1 MSCKPPILCNDE
13 ARRTALSPF
22 NPPHNGIEAVEVIHR
37 DPPDPFV
44 QRLLAV
50 YFFGAIP
57 AKLDNAHL
65 SSFSLTGGVR
75 IPGNSIRFVDATVM
89 AGFLQLTVD
98 RAGDFSDY
106 VLKIDH
112 PDLDPLYS
120 CCRFNFKVDCPN
132 PFDCQLPTPPQP
144 PLPAAPPID
153 YETKDYASFRRA
165 LLDFLPTRVPGFT
178 ESSEADLAITLAE
191 LFSYAGDQLSYLQ
204 DAVANEAYLSTVRQ
218 RVSAKRLARLMDFR
232 MHDGLAA
239 RAVLHYHVNSPAIVA
254 QGVAVTTRE
263 TIAERLIYFETDEA
277 AQCFQEHN
285 AIPPYTWLDTTCCLP
300 RGSTSADLTGKLQNL
315 TPGQMLLFEEVL
327 AQVLDANGKPLTD
340 PAGLPVLV
348 ADAADP
354 KRRQIVR
361 LTSVTFFQDPAVTAA
376 TQWVTRVTWD
386 QVDAL
391 RYDFCLES
399 DAAGNP
405 ATLARANLARASHGQ
420 TISNE
425 QLDPNNLTLSQGP
438 LTWLDPPPP
447 GGPLTLL
454 YPPDVPDPKSGVST
468 VQLTINGLPWTERE
482 SLLDSTSDSPDFVV
496 DTDNDGQGVIRVG
509 DGELGKPMPPNPTL
523 VASYRIGN
531 GIAGNV
537 GADVLTQFPATPA
550 GVDFVRNPLPAT
562 GGIDPE
568 PIVDVQRD
576 APEEFKAIQ
585 YRAVTAADYANAAAK
600 IPGVSAAV
608 AFFRWTGSWLTV
620 FVAVDP
626 VGREDLPLALQQAVA
641 ARLDSYRQAGYDLEI
656 RPPLFVPLQIELE
669 VCVLPEY
676 FQADVQAAV
685 LDALSSGNRMD
696 GTPGFF
702 APNQFTFG
710 QSLYLSRLY
719 AAVQGVAGVRAVH
732 AVMFKRL
739 NQPDYGE
746 LANGYLSVGAFEIV
760 RLDNDRSQPDNGI
773 LTLDMEGGK

>member
-13 ARRTALSPF
+13 TRLTALSPF
-22 NPPHNGIEAVEVIHR
+22 NPPHNGIQAVEVIHK
-37 DPPDPFV
+37 DPPDPLV

-65 SSFSLTGGVR
+65 SRFSLAGGVR
-75 IPGNSIRFVDATVM
+75 IPGNSIRFLNAAVVGT
-89 AGFLQLTVD
+89 FLQLTVD

-132 PFDCQLPTPPQP
+132 PFDCQLPAPPALPFP
-144 PLPAAPPID
+144 PAPPID
-153 YETKDYASFRRA
+153 YETKDYSSFRRA

-178 ESSEADLAITLAE
+178 ETSDADLAITLAE
-191 LFSYAGDQLSYLQ
+191 VFSYAGDQLSYLQ
-204 DAVANEAYLSTVRQ
+204 DAVANEAYLPTVRQ
-218 RVSAKRLARLMDFR
+218 RVSAKRLARLMDYR

-239 RAVLHYHVNSPAIVA
+239 RAVLHYHVNSPTNVA
-254 QGVAVTTRE
+254 QGIAVTTRE
-263 TIAERLIYFETDEA
+263 TIGERLIYFETDESV
-277 AQCFQEHN
+277 QCFQEHN

-300 RGSTSADLTGKLQNL
+300 LGSTSADLTGKLQNL
-315 TPGQMLLFEEVL
+315 TAGQMLLFEEVL
-327 AQVLDANGKPLTD
+327 AQVLGPDGKPLTD
-340 PAGLPVLV
+340 PNGLPVLV
-348 ADAADP
+348 EDAADP

-361 LTSVTFFQDPAVTAA
+361 LTSVTFLQDPAVTAT

-386 QVDAL
+386 RVDAL

-420 TISNE
+420 TIRNE
-425 QLDPNNLTLSQGP
+425 QLDPTNLILSQGP
-438 LTWLDPPPP
+438 LTWLDPHPA
-447 GGPLTLL
+447 GGPLSIL

-468 VQLTINGLPWTERE
+468 VQLSIDGVLWTERE
-482 SLLDSTSDSPDFVV
+482 SLLDSTADSSDFVV
-496 DTDNDGQGVIRVG
+496 DTDNDGRGLLRVG
-509 DGELGKPMPPNPTL
+509 DGELGKPMPPNPMI
-523 VASYRIGN
+523 VATYRIGN
-531 GIAGNV
+531 GIVGNV
-537 GADVLTQFPATPA
+537 GADVLTQLPVGQP
-550 GVDFVRNPLPAT
+550 GVGFVRNPLPAA

-585 YRAVTAADYANAAAK
+585 YRAVTAADYSNGAAK
-600 IPGVSAAV
+600 VPGVAAAV

-626 VGREDLPLALQQAVA
+626 IGREDLPVALGQAVEA
-641 ARLDSYRQAGYDLEI
+641 KLDSHRQAGYDLEI
-656 RPPLFVPLQIELE
+656 RAPLYVPLQIELDI
-669 VCVLPEY
+669 CVLPDY
-676 FQADVQAAV
+676 FQAHVRAAV
-685 LDALSSGNRMD
+685 LNVLSSGNRID
-696 GTPGFF
+696 GKPGFF

-719 AAVQGVAGVRAVH
+719 TAVQGIEGVRAVH
-732 AVMFKRL
+732 AVTFKRL
-739 NQPDYGE
+739 NRPDYGE
-746 LANGYLSVGAFEIV
+746 LARGYLIVGAFEIV